1 MMRGATDLR
10 HAKFELEEQRRQI
23 SLLQSQIESVRKE
36 KDELSQRLKNVKDS
50 AKQGLQSSSKR
61 STPVDFSNAHRLI
74 WIYASLEA
82 LRMTVQELK
91 TQSDGSFA
99 FVNEAR
105 SSIDD
110 VQALRTT
117 ISSSLQGM
125 EPYIEGGAEWTKVRE
140 MKTIMST
147 LELECSKSQQVA
159 DLLRDRLQS
168 VGGELS
174 EAMSR
179 VAELEAAQAED
190 RVALSRANTAMTR
203 TSEELSSLMAGAK
216 KQQGELYDTLSVAA
230 ESEAKAQTAI
240 MRIQELQETLRVKD
254 EELQALQNVRP
265 DVARLQTILLEKNIL
280 IRKLENNEI
289 QIPQLKATVNEME
302 VRIAELTTL
311 ASGKDAAIADLQS
324 RIVHMETELDGTN
337 AEAKSLA
344 NELGAS
350 KAREQSLAADIGRM
364 QGEKRTLSEKLDGLE
379 ATLARARQELET
391 RSERLQAANSRSQT
405 FEDRFEDQSVTLRI
419 TREAAGDAQERLLA
433 AETLHAK
440 QLADVTAKLEQEI
453 AILREQKVGSQ
464 ATIDVMNAAL
474 KRHERTLQVMQEEH
488 ADRLKEQAASHAE
501 RLQQEEKHLQ
511 QLVDNLA
518 DSRARIDSSEGNVRR
533 LEGEIIGL
541 RLELKKAQLPSPETE
556 AELRTL
562 RSRVSTLEG
571 VEMMNTV
578 RAKTIES
585 RYRTGDL
592 NDEEKAFINTL
603 VRTSQAI
610 HEQEL
615 VANRNEL
622 RRRDNALKEMR
633 AKVHLLESTLA
644 KHLTAPKPKLA
655 PPTVIDHSMIDP
667 TAWMSSGQSSS
678 PVHAPD
684 RDGQLDV
691 DIVVPA
697 KAAPVASRVVQTPP
711 AQTDS
716 APPHSL
722 NRVQTLKAP
731 ARKTPPTAVTTTYAK
746 KGGFSRLATDCSD
759 EILDFDDDG
768 VRKPSPTSSLGKRSK
783 PGTPPQQPDAQTI
796 PKPLKRLV
804 NTSQARLDVH
814 SWRS

>member
-1 MMRGATDLR
+1 
-10 HAKFELEEQRRQI
+10 
-23 SLLQSQIESVRKE
+23 
-36 KDELSQRLKNVKDS
+36 
-50 AKQGLQSSSKR
+50 
-61 STPVDFSNAHRLI
+61 
-74 WIYASLEA
+74 
-82 LRMTVQELK
+82 MTVQELK
-91 TQSDGSFA
+91 TQSDSSFA

-110 VQALRTT
+110 VQTLRTT
-117 ISSSLQGM
+117 ISTSLQGM
-125 EPYIEGGAEWTKVRE
+125 APYIEGGAEWTKVRE
-140 MKTIMST
+140 MKNIMST
-147 LELECSKSQQVA
+147 LELECSKSEQVA

-179 VAELEAAQAED
+179 VTELEAAQAED

-203 TSEELSSLMAGAK
+203 TAEELSSIMAGAK
-216 KQQGELYDTLSVAA
+216 KQQGELYDTLAVAA
-230 ESEAKAQTAI
+230 ESEAKAQTAT

-265 DVARLQTILLEKNIL
+265 EVARLQTILLEKNAL
-280 IRKLENNEI
+280 IAKQESNKI
-289 QIPQLKATVNEME
+289 QIPQLKATVNELE
-302 VRIAELTTL
+302 IRIAELTTL
-311 ASGKDAAIADLQS
+311 ASSKEAAITDLQS
-324 RIVHMETELDGTN
+324 RIAHMEAELDGRN
-337 AEAKSLA
+337 AEAKTLA
-344 NELGAS
+344 EELGTI
-350 KAREQSLAADIGRM
+350 KAREQTLTTDNGRLHD
-364 QGEKRTLSEKLDGLE
+364 EKRTLTEKLDDLE

-391 RSERLQAANSRSQT
+391 RSERLQAANARSQT
-405 FEDRFEDQSVTLRI
+405 FEERFEDQSVTLRI

-433 AETLHAK
+433 AEMLHAK
-440 QLADVTAKLEQEI
+440 QLADVTARLEQEI
-453 AILREQKVGSQ
+453 AILREQKLGSQ

-488 ADRLKEQAASHAE
+488 ADRLKEQSASHVE
-501 RLQQEEKHLQ
+501 RLHQEEKHLQ

-518 DSRARIDSSEGNVRR
+518 DSRARIESSEGNVRR
-533 LEGEIIGL
+533 LEGEIVGL
-541 RLELKKAQLPSPETE
+541 RLELKEAQLPSPETE

-571 VEMMNTV
+571 AEMMNTV

-622 RRRDNALKEMR
+622 RRRDNALKETR

-644 KHLTAPKPKLA
+644 KHLTAPKPKPA

-691 DIVVPA
+691 DVVVPA
-697 KAAPVASRVVQTPP
+697 KAAPVASRVGQITP

-716 APPHSL
+716 AQPQSAL
-722 NRVQTLKAP
+722 NRAQTLKGP
-731 ARKTPPTAVTTTYAK
+731 VRKTPPTAGAATYAK
-746 KGGFSRLATDCSD
+746 RGNFSRLATDCSD

-783 PGTPPQQPDAQTI
+783 PSSPPQQADAHGI
-796 PKPLKRLV
+796 PKPLKRLRTTARKAEAAD
-804 NTSQARLDVH
+804 NDTSVSATSKRVVQPRD
-814 SWRS
+814 SKNRPRKRR